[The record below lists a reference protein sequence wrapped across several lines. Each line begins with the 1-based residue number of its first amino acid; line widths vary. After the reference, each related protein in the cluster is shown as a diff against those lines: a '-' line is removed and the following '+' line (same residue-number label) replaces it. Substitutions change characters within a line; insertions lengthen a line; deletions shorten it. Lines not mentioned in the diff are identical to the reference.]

1 MPINPENKLAG
12 VLLPVFAMR
21 RSGDLGIGDTQAVK
35 EAIDFCARHKIT
47 VLQTLPINETGGDN
61 SPYNAISAMAL
72 EPVYTTM
79 SPDTVPGLS
88 EKEFSAIKEKVD
100 QSVFEAE
107 DVDYQI
113 VKKLKLDLLRAAFAS
128 FKSNSEFESFKKEEG
143 WWLAPYAVFR
153 SLLDARSGDTN
164 WTRWPQELQNF
175 QSAKAYLEKNGQQK
189 EIEFWSYVQ
198 WVAHEQWLDV
208 KKYADK
214 FGVRIMGDIPFGV
227 SRYSV
232 DVWQNKDLFDLEWSG
247 GAPPE
252 PHFFND
258 LFTKNWGQNWGIP
271 LYKWSKHKA
280 ENFTWWKNR
289 IKRLTAH
296 FHDFR
301 IDHILG
307 FFRIYAFPWIPERNH
322 EFVELT
328 PEQVKEI
335 TGGKLPQFLPREDE
349 PEENAELN
357 HQDGRAILKIIAD
370 AASQSQAFIVAE
382 DLGLVVPDY
391 VRETIHDLGM
401 AGFAIPI
408 FEHIPDSQEYKPIS
422 TLHPLSLAT
431 YATHDHQTIAQ
442 FYRDLVTRW
451 HGPNGHESWLE
462 MRRLMGLINMDPDNP
477 PVVYDEKVQ
486 FSFEKALVES
496 PCWLVVMMISDL
508 LGNED
513 RFNQPGLSGKG
524 CWSKR
529 LPSALR
535 DLEKDEACK
544 DKIESFAALIE
555 KSDRF
560 PLVHSK
566 SKSK

>member
-1 MPINPENKLAG
+1 MSIDPKKKLAG
-12 VLLPVFAMR
+12 ILLPVFAIR
-21 RSGDLGIGDTQAVK
+21 RKDDLGIGDTSAVK
-35 EAIDFCARHKIT
+35 EAIDFCRRNKIT

-72 EPVYTTM
+72 DPVYTDM
-79 SPDTVPGLS
+79 SPSAVPGLLQS
-88 EKEFSAIKEKVD
+88 DYDKLKLSVD
-100 QSVFEAE
+100 QSALGAE

-113 VKKLKLDLLRAAFAS
+113 VKKLKLDLFRAAFKN
-128 FKSNSEFESFKKEEG
+128 FKSTKEFESFKKEDG
-143 WWLAPYAVFR
+143 WWLTPYAVFR
-153 SLLDARSGDTN
+153 ALLDTRSGDTN
-164 WTRWPQELQNF
+164 WTRWPEELQHF
-175 QSAKAYLEKNGQQK
+175 ESAKKHLEANGQAQ

-198 WVAHEQWLDV
+198 WVANEQWLAV
-208 KKYADK
+208 RKYADK
-214 FGVRIMGDIPFGV
+214 NGVRIMGDIPFGV
-227 SRYSV
+227 SRYSA
-232 DVWQNKDLFDLEWSG
+232 DVWQNKKLFDLEMAG

-252 PHFFND
+252 PLFFND

-271 LYKWSKHKA
+271 LYDWAEHKK
-280 ENFTWWKNR
+280 ENFAWWKNR

-328 PEQVKEI
+328 KEQAQEL
-335 TGGKLPQFLPREDE
+335 TGGKLPGFLPRPDE

-357 HQDGRAILKIIAD
+357 HQEGKAILKVIAE
-370 AASQSQAFIVAE
+370 AASKSGAFIVAE

-391 VRETIHDLGM
+391 VRETIHELGM

-408 FEHIPDSQEYKPIS
+408 FEHIPDSQEFKPVS

-442 FYRDLVTRW
+442 YYRDLVERW

-462 MRRLMGLINMDPDNP
+462 MRRLMGLINLDPDNP

-486 FSFEKALVES
+486 YAFEKTLVES

-508 LGNED
+508 LGSED

-529 LPSALR
+529 LQAPLC
-535 DLEKDEACK
+535 DLESETAFK
-544 DKIESFAALIE
+544 DKISDFAKLVE
-555 KSDRF
+555 KSGRF
-560 PLVHSK
+560 QLVGSK
-566 SKSK
+566 